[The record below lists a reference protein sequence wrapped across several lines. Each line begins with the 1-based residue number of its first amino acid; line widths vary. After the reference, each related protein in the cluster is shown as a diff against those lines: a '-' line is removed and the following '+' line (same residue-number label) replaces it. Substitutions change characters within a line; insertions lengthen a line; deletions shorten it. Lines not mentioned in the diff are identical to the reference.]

1 VIHIAIAVWLHL
13 TIVPVFKPSVSGVHT
28 GHEQISD
35 EPRWHHIIKT
45 GELEQPDGMM
55 VILKERFL

>member
-13 TIVPVFKPSVSGVHT
+13 ALVPVFKPTMSGVRT

-35 EPRWHHIIKT
+35 GPRWHHIIET
-45 GELEQPDGMM
+45 GEMVQPDGMM
-55 VILKERFL
+55 IILKERF

>member
-13 TIVPVFKPSVSGVHT
+13 AVGLVFMPTVSGIRT

-35 EPRWHHIIKT
+35 GPRWHHILRT

-55 VILKERFL
+55 VIFKERF

>member
-1 VIHIAIAVWLHL
+1 LSKDATVEEIRQLL
-13 TIVPVFKPSVSGVHT
+13 VPVFTPAVSGART

-55 VILKERFL
+55 IILKERF

>member
-1 VIHIAIAVWLHL
+1 VIHIAIAVWLHMS
-13 TIVPVFKPSVSGVHT
+13 IVPVFKPTVSGART

-35 EPRWHHIIKT
+35 GPRWHHILRT

-55 VILKERFL
+55 IILKERF